1 LKLFLKVV
9 ACSVSGAVKIKAK
22 NAVRRRRAPQVLMET
37 QDSRRKSGYKNNK
50 NVIQCVQCRRF
61 TVEDLIISKKIYNF
75 NKVISTRYH
84 IVIFLKV
91 YKN

>member
-61 TVEDLIISKKIYNF
+61 TVEDLIIQQENLQFQQNDKYHTLPYCNF
-75 NKVISTRYH
+75 S
-84 IVIFLKV
+84 
-91 YKN
+91 